1 MQWSL
6 IKDILLVL
14 FGGGLLIEVARVLS
28 KRGEDKN
35 VIITH
40 GKEIGKLKK
49 DYDLIRE
56 KLGNLE
62 QSTSIRL
69 TAIEVQLKNIE
80 VSLTDV
86 SKDVKLI
93 LKSNI
98 YKEG

>member
-1 MQWSL
+1 MQWNI

-14 FGGGLLIEVARVLS
+14 FGSGLLIEFIRYVF
-28 KRGEDKN
+28 KRGEDRR
-35 VIITH
+35 VVEEHSHSID
-40 GKEIGKLKK
+40 KLQK
-49 DYDLIRE
+49 DYNTIRE